1 MEVPSLGS
9 NWSCSCQPTPK
20 PRQCQIRAVSVT
32 YTTAHGKKIKSLI
45 PRNPSS
51 FFSLSWA
58 WAAQLSFPL
67 PAQPSPAT
75 LASRYS
81 ARGHPASV
89 PGQDWCFLQSEP
101 LKSEFLQN
109 GLGVTQL
116 CFPGVE
122 KAPRKLLL
130 SEGSVFLPH
139 ARPFIQENK
148 FRMLQT
154 YRLTE
159 TR

>member
-1 MEVPSLGS
+1 MPDPSCVCDLHHSSWQEDQIFNPKKPLLVLQPQLGLGS
-9 NWSCSCQPTPK
+9 P
-20 PRQCQIRAVSVT
+20 AE
-32 YTTAHGKKIKSLI
+32 
-45 PRNPSS
+45 
-51 FFSLSWA
+51 
-58 WAAQLSFPL
+58 FP
-67 PAQPSPAT
+67 PAST
-75 LASRYS
+75 ASRHS

-116 CFPGVE
+116 CFPGVK